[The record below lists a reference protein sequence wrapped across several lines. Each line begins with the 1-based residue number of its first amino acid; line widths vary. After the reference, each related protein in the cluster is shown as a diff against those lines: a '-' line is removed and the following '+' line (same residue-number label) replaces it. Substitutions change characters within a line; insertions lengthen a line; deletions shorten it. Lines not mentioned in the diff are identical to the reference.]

1 MADIIDTANDQRDKE
16 EAFRIQSARDQAAKI
31 PIGTPGNCDF
41 CGEWTG
47 RLVRG
52 ACAPCRDRWRLP

>member
-1 MADIIDTANDQRDKE
+1 MADEIDIANARA
-16 EAFRIQSARDQAAKI
+16 EAETERAIAAARAGAATI
-31 PIGTPGNCDF
+31 PAGEPGNCDF

>member
-1 MADIIDTANDQRDKE
+1 MSDILDETDER
-16 EAFRIQSARDQAAKI
+16 EAAFLAAEVLRVRLSAAAI
-31 PIGTPGNCDF
+31 PAGEPGDCDF

-52 ACAPCRDRWRLP
+52 ACAPCRDKRGLA